1 MSHNLNWDYSDLAQH
16 YDSRPD
22 YCRKVLHRLFVSI
35 DLDTSSTV
43 VDMGAGTGML
53 TRHLCNCGC
62 SVIAVEPNPEMRKIA
77 QAKEFAHH
85 CEWKSTTAE
94 ASGLPNC
101 SVNLVIFGSSFNV
114 VDRSRALTESAR
126 LLKPG
131 GWFACL
137 WNHRDLTDPLQAE
150 IENRIK
156 SLLPDYTHGVR
167 RDDQASVITRH
178 SDFGPVQYLQ
188 GSFSKR
194 VSVSDYLE
202 AWRSHATLSRQA
214 GDKMPKIIAAI
225 CEGLGERKYLDVPY
239 HTKIWFSPVLND
251 G

>member
-1 MSHNLNWDYSDLAQH
+1 MSHNLNWDYSYLAQY

-22 YCRKVLHRLFVSI
+22 YSIQALHRLFVSI
-35 DLDTSSTV
+35 DLDASSTV

-53 TRHLCNCGC
+53 TRHLCNFGC
-62 SVIAVEPNPEMRKIA
+62 NVIAVEPNPEMRKIA
-77 QAKEFAHH
+77 QAKEFARC
-85 CEWKSTTAE
+85 CEWRSTTAE
-94 ASGLPNC
+94 ASGLPAC

-137 WNHRDLTDPLQAE
+137 WNHRDLTDPLQAD

-167 RDDQASVITRH
+167 RDDQASVIDSH
-178 SDFGPVQYLQ
+178 PDFVAVQYIECA
-188 GSFSKR
+188 FTKR

-202 AWRSHATLSRQA
+202 AWRSHATLSRQSE
-214 GDKMPKIIAAI
+214 GKMPSVISAI
-225 CEGLGERKYLDVPY
+225 FEVLGERKYLDVPY
-239 HTKIWFSPVLND
+239 HTRIWFSPVLNED
-251 G
+251 